1 MVEVHLMHNSE
12 SLMALIL
19 LLEFYQSQK
28 SIMVSKM
35 SFYNFLLYLGLS
47 LTLNLNSYLILF
59 FFLCC
64 HMQRVKEVTRP
75 HFFDHRNNQKLTA
88 EGLFDKINK

>member
-1 MVEVHLMHNSE
+1 MYKTKCFRCSCYHILKNKHIHTILYDIVECRLHILTVVEVHLLHNSD

-47 LTLNLNSYLILF
+47 LTLNLN
-59 FFLCC
+59 
-64 HMQRVKEVTRP
+64 
-75 HFFDHRNNQKLTA
+75 
-88 EGLFDKINK
+88 